1 MARNKSAMW
10 GAYRIIRH
18 GAQMRALRAI
28 EADVRVLGE
37 EPGIRTVS
45 DVVKE
50 GVRAD
55 LVRSNLDVNTN
66 NDKKRARRAAARAFK
81 AQRACAEAWDYTLL

>member
-10 GAYRIIRH
+10 GAYRAPRH

-55 LVRSNLDVNTN
+55 LVRSDRGVNGRN
-66 NDKKRARRAAARAFK
+66 ARKRRFAAANRAFK
-81 AQRACAEAWDYTLL
+81 AQRQCAEAWDYSLL

>member
-10 GAYRIIRH
+10 GAYRAPRH

-28 EADVRVLGE
+28 EADARVLGE
-37 EPGIRTVS
+37 EPGIRGVD

-50 GVRAD
+50 GARAD
-55 LVRSNLDVNTN
+55 LVRSDRNTN
-66 NDKKRARRAAARAFK
+66 TKNERKRTRRAAARAFK
-81 AQRACAEAWDYTLL
+81 AQRQCAAFWDYTLL